1 LGLEHAHGGVKSW
14 SVLYKVRGEGG
25 ISEKTGRPLKG
36 TQRRITLG
44 QHPIMGVKAAREAAI
59 AVLNHSAN
67 ARVLRS
73 RTG

>member
-1 LGLEHAHGGVKSW
+1 MLRVTRGCVKSW
-14 SVLYKVRGEGG
+14 SVLSKVRDEGG

-36 TQRRITLG
+36 AQRRITLG
-44 QHPIMGVKAAREAAI
+44 QYPIMDVKAAREAPIAI
-59 AVLNHSAN
+59 LNHSAN